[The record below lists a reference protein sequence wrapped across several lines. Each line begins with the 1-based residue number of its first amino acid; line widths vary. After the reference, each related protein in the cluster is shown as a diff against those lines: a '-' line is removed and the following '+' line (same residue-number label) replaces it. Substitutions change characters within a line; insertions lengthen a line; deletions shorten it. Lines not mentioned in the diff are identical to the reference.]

1 MKTLGRLWQYCGDES
16 SIDNNNNITD
26 FFANN
31 NNRNSFKFNQQIKG
45 QTENGRTKDFE
56 IMFSLKCLN
65 NFWKTLEMSL
75 TNCEITFPLTC
86 FQNRI
91 RAAGTAAN
99 EVQDKKKSM
108 IHQ

>member
-45 QTENGRTKDFE
+45 QTENGGTKDFE
-56 IMFSLKCLN
+56 IMVSLRCLN

-86 FQNRI
+86 FQKSI
-91 RAAGTAAN
+91 PAAGTAAN

>member
-45 QTENGRTKDFE
+45 QIENRGTKDFE
-56 IMFSLKCLN
+56 IMVSLKCLN

-86 FQNRI
+86 FQKSI
-91 RAAGTAAN
+91 PAAGTAAN

-108 IHQ
+108 IDQ